1 MTETTKTATVGAA
14 NPAEEP
20 AAAGEG
26 PVVIRETFDA
36 LALSGG
42 RNERFARRLAEQI
55 AGCQW
60 LPDYVGQ
67 GVRSERVTAAVA
79 ALKELAPRNAA
90 EALLAGQMVA
100 THNASLDLMT
110 RAVGDRTSVE
120 AMEANARLGV
130 RLMSLYVRQM
140 ELLARQR
147 GRQRQT
153 VRIEHVRAVDDGRV
167 TVRAEEEQIR

>member
-1 MTETTKTATVGAA
+1 MTETTRTAAPIA
-14 NPAEEP
+14 SAETEP
-20 AAAGEG
+20 AGPPAADIA
-26 PVVIRETFDA
+26 IRDRFDA
-36 LALSGG
+36 MALSGG
-42 RNERFARRLAEQI
+42 RSESFARRLATQV
-55 AGCQW
+55 ATCQW
-60 LPDYVGQ
+60 LP
-67 GVRSERVTAAVA
+67 ERLGPVEQSARATAATA

-110 RAVGDRTSVE
+110 RAVGDSTSVE
-120 AMEANARLGV
+120 AMQATARLGV
-130 RLMSLYVRQM
+130 RLMTLYVRQM

-167 TVRAEEEQIR
+167 TVRAEEERIK